1 MLSIFQF
8 QNYFSIQYSLK
19 DFYNFLKILYKIGK
33 RRILIESGLTFLSKL
48 LKFDFI
54 NELFLFKSS
63 IYLKKNGVNN
73 ISSSFLKSFSL
84 KKKINV
90 NLDKDELYNIK
101 VKNV

>member
-1 MLSIFQF
+1 M
-8 QNYFSIQYSLK
+8 
-19 DFYNFLKILYKIGK
+19 
-33 RRILIESGLTFLSKL
+33 IESGLTFLSKL
-48 LKFDFI
+48 LKFDLI

-101 VKNV
+101 FKNV

>member
-1 MLSIFQF
+1 M
-8 QNYFSIQYSLK
+8 
-19 DFYNFLKILYKIGK
+19 
-33 RRILIESGLTFLSKL
+33 IESGLTFLSKL
-48 LKFDFI
+48 LKFDLI